1 MVATV
6 RARSKGFSVAKEWRF
21 AYAITGENA
30 GLLYEGLIHS
40 WPVAAVT
47 FA

>member
-1 MVATV
+1 L
-6 RARSKGFSVAKEWRF
+6 RLSSKVERDFRKVTKEWRF

-40 WPVAAVT
+40 WPVAR
-47 FA
+47 